1 MPVGVV
7 VRATQ
12 TRSDQQYVAV
22 LHDLS
27 ARKATERAA
36 ALEELNRL
44 QREFISIASHE
55 LRTPATAVLGFSE
68 ILVDRLSEDD
78 PNRDIAAMVHEQSIQ
93 LASLLEDVLDASRLE
108 AGRVEL
114 YLEPIDL
121 ASVLDSLLSTVEGR
135 SPSHRLVADL
145 EPAASAVRAD
155 PIKLKRI
162 LGNLVDNAVKYSPR
176 GGTVTVAARL
186 GRRPGWV
193 EVTVADEG
201 IGIPADQLESVFDRF
216 HRVDATDTRRVRGTG
231 LGLYI
236 VRQLVEL
243 HGGTVRAEG
252 RPGGGSLFRLELPA
266 EYAVEPTAAGEA
278 AAGVLVG

>member
-36 ALEELNRL
+36 ALEEVNRL

-68 ILVDRLSEDD
+68 ILVDRLAEDD
-78 PNRDIAAMVHEQSIQ
+78 PNREIAAMVHEQSIQ

-121 ASVLDSLLSTVEGR
+121 SSVLDSLTRTVAGR
-135 SPSHRLVADL
+135 APSHRLVADL
-145 EPAASAVRAD
+145 DPAASAVRAD

-162 LGNLVDNAVKYSPR
+162 LGNLIDNAVKYSPR
-176 GGTVTVAARL
+176 GGTVTISARP
-186 GRRPGWV
+186 GQRPGWV
-193 EVTVADEG
+193 EMVVADEG
-201 IGIPADQLESVFDRF
+201 IGIPSDQLESVFDRF

-243 HGGTVRAEG
+243 HDGVIRAEA
-252 RPGGGSLFRLELPA
+252 RPGGGSVFRLELPA
-266 EYAVEPTAAGEA
+266 LRPPERTDASEAV
-278 AAGVLVG
+278 GVLVG